1 MKKLILAILAICLV
15 AGVAWATSPHFVK
28 SNISIDRVGCLS
40 SSFKEAGLG
49 DNLQVEIHL
58 SANATV
64 TWQCVNHGGNCPQA
78 SNKTTVVQQVSA
90 DGIFSVKNG
99 QVTGNLLVC
108 PPEPPDTF
116 GCPGNQ
122 VISLAAIQY
131 TNIVLKDVTN
141 NVQVVFPQNLSK
153 DFGVCP

>member
-1 MKKLILAILAICLV
+1 MKKLALALLALGFLV
-15 AGVAWATSPHFVK
+15 GTVWATSPHFVK

-49 DNLQVEIHL
+49 DNLQIEISL
-58 SANATV
+58 TANAV
-64 TWQCVNHGGNCPQA
+64 EVWQCVNKGGNCPQA
-78 SNKTTVVQQVSA
+78 SNKTTIVQQVSA

-122 VISLAAIQY
+122 VVSLAAIQY
-131 TNIVLKDVTN
+131 TNIILKDITN